1 MFTVIVMQYVWLT
14 AAILVTCYAMM
25 PKPARAVVS
34 RFLYLR
40 LLAVQKWVVCRVCAF
55 LLMITKDLYQSSI
68 TAFLVKNNV
77 AAFHLAVP
85 FPSPNIEMVCV
96 FSMRFVTPC

>member
-1 MFTVIVMQYVWLT
+1 MQYVWLT

-25 PKPARAVVS
+25 PKPARAAVLRV
-34 RFLYLR
+34 LYLR
-40 LLAVQKWVVCRVCAF
+40 LLAVQKWIACRVCAF

-96 FSMRFVTPC
+96 FSIRFVTPC